1 MTRYLGRRILLLI
14 PVILGVITVAF
25 FMMHL
30 SPGDP
35 ARVFLGPKA
44 TQHAVDLLRHKWG
57 LDQSIGKQYLSF
69 VGETVTGNLGDSLYF
84 SSPVTTLLAIRMP
97 VTLMLMLMGAVF
109 AVIISV
115 PLAILSASDTK
126 GFAATVVRT
135 FNALVQGMPTFFI
148 GAILILVLGVRAR
161 IFPAGGYPSNF
172 GGQLIALVLPAL
184 TIALGIVPL
193 LVRSLNNSMKDTFGS
208 EFVAF
213 GRAKGLSRGRIM
225 AAYVLRNGSVSGI
238 SILGIQVGALAGGA
252 LVVEQVFAL
261 PGMGS
266 MLMTGI
272 LNRDYP
278 VVQACTLAFAV
289 LVVLVYLATDL
300 VYAVLDPR
308 VRLA

>member
-1 MTRYLGRRILLLI
+1 MGRYLERRLLLLI
-14 PVILGVITVAF
+14 PVILGVITLAF

-44 TQHAVDLLRHKWG
+44 TQHAVDLLRLKWG
-57 LDQSIGKQYLSF
+57 LDQSVWQQYLNF
-69 VGETVTGNLGDSLYF
+69 LGQTFTGNLGDSLYF
-84 SSPVTTLLAIRMP
+84 SSPILSLLAVRLP
-97 VTLMLMLMGAVF
+97 VTLMLMLMGALF
-109 AVIISV
+109 AVVISL
-115 PLAILSASDTK
+115 PLAVLSATSNN
-126 GFAATVVRT
+126 GVAASVVRT
-135 FNALVQGMPTFFI
+135 FNALIQGMPAFFI
-148 GAILILVLGVRAR
+148 GSMLILLLGVKTHL
-161 IFPAGGYPSNF
+161 FPAGGYPTDF
-172 GGQLIALVLPAL
+172 LGQLDALVLPAL

-193 LVRSLNNSMKDTFGS
+193 LVRSLNAAMRETFTS

-213 GRAKGLSRGRIM
+213 GLAKGLSRERIL
-225 AAYVLRNGSVSGI
+225 AAYVLRNSSVTGI

-272 LNRDYP
+272 LSRDYP
-278 VVQACTLAFAV
+278 VVQACTLAFAI

-300 VYAVLDPR
+300 IYAFLDPR